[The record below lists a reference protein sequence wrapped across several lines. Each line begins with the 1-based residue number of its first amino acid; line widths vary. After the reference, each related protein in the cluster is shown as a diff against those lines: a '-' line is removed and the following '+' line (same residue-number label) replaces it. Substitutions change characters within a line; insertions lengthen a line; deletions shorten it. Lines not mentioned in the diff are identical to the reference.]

1 MHTKLGFTAAVVT
14 LAALCTASWN
24 GVKAAANSEKI
35 LQFPCSYSVG
45 WILDVVKDPGLETN
59 IHGVRLKKA
68 QGTVKIPRGKHLKF
82 EPEGPFFEHPEC
94 LLKLPPDAFD
104 YIDLRFISMADNE
117 ENISDRAIPYV
128 LHLKGLKTVSLDKS
142 DTTDAAAAK
151 LAALPNLEG
160 LSCSA
165 SMVTGKCFEQLKQC
179 KSIRFLRVGCG
190 QVDEQS
196 LKYLSQF
203 PKLQRLTITRAGLTK
218 AGLEQACKCS
228 GLLNLT
234 ISQNSE
240 IDDSCMPMLMRLKNL
255 TDLDISGTKIST
267 ASLEKFAY
275 LKTLNLCPPRP
286 LATYSAKER
295 AQLKK
300 LFPYSKFDM
309 DAKIEKKM
317 KRDVKD
323 FLYSKH

>member
-1 MHTKLGFTAAVVT
+1 MHTKLGFTATVIA
-14 LAALCTASWN
+14 LAALCAMGLN
-24 GVKAAANSEKI
+24 GVQTHAASSEKT
-35 LQFPCSYSVG
+35 LEFPSSYSVG
-45 WILDVVKDPGLETN
+45 WILDVIKDPGLETN
-59 IHGVRLKKA
+59 IHGLRYMRA
-68 QGTVKIPRGKHLKF
+68 RGTVKVPRAKHLKF

-104 YIDLRFISMADNE
+104 YINLRFTSMADNE
-117 ENISDRAIPYV
+117 ENVSDKAIPYV
-128 LHLKGLKTVSLDKS
+128 VHLKGLKAVSLDNS

-165 SMVTGKCFEQLKQC
+165 SLITGKCFEQLRRC

-203 PKLQRLTITRAGLTK
+203 PKLQRLTISRAGLTK
-218 AGLEQACKCS
+218 AGLEQVCKCG

-240 IDDSCMPMLMRLKNL
+240 IDDSCLPMLMRLKNL

-267 ASLEKFAY
+267 ANLEKFAH

-286 LATYSAKER
+286 FATYSAKER

-309 DAKIEKKM
+309 DANIEKKM
-317 KRDVKD
+317 KRDVND
-323 FLYSKH
+323 FL